1 MTKGTVTVS
10 IMHIL
15 LTIYLETVRKLMEK
29 KKKRRDLQRYFCK
42 FKMIATPGGDL
53 GYVALRDKRTESTKQ
68 RITSLL
74 CCGNI
79 NEIRITTLLTC
90 CISTS

>member
-1 MTKGTVTVS
+1 
-10 IMHIL
+10 
-15 LTIYLETVRKLMEK
+15 
-29 KKKRRDLQRYFCK
+29 
-42 FKMIATPGGDL
+42 MIATPGGDL